1 MTLEKLYSILKAT
14 GYPVAYSHFE
24 VKTSLPFITYLVDGS
39 SNMFADNKVYKKIE
53 NIKIELYTAEKNL
66 EIEENLERLLDENE
80 IAYETDETWI
90 ESEKLFQKIYE
101 VELI

>member
-1 MTLEKLYSILKAT
+1 M
-14 GYPVAYSHFE
+14 
-24 VKTSLPFITYLVDGS
+24 VDGS
-39 SNMFADNKVYKKIE
+39 SNFFADNKVYKKVK

>member
-1 MTLEKLYSILKAT
+1 MTLEKLYAILKAT
-14 GYPVAYSHFE
+14 GFSVAYSHFE
-24 VKTSLPFITYLVDGS
+24 VKTSLPFITYLVDVS

-66 EIEENLERLLDENE
+66 EAEKKLEELLDENE
-80 IAYETDETWI
+80 ISYECSEEWI
-90 ESEKLFQKIYE
+90 EKERVFQRIYE